1 MTELES
7 YCFELLERME
17 HQLLELRLDHP
28 KPDQW
33 AQKAIL
39 YLEKCLDRLQKAL
52 AMFPF
57 QKRSEEIHFFKK
69 VKPAIMAQL
78 IFAAEVHNKETFRPF
93 DPAEEKDYL
102 ADQVNEIDAFFKRHE
117 SLYGYYK
124 DGLETLDIRFFVRQ
138 VEDRFNFRDL
148 PIEID
153 PIFFYGQ
160 KDFSTGFDYLFAKFK
175 AYELLRDHLENELEA
190 LLMVGDEVPP
200 EEIKFTGSE
209 ADFVQ
214 FVELLKEV
222 GRPVNPE
229 TNEPATDEEVFE
241 LMKRLLNPDLRND
254 IDFNTLKLTSG
265 SSDLPERMIDS
276 IDKLRKQWEDEEKD
290 IDYNNDDDKPIDL

>member
-1 MTELES
+1 
-7 YCFELLERME
+7 ME

-33 AQKAIL
+33 AQKAVL

-52 AMFPF
+52 VMFPF

-69 VKPAIMAQL
+69 VKPAVMAQL

-102 ADQVNEIDAFFKRHE
+102 ADQVDEIDVFFKRHE
-117 SLYGYYK
+117 SLYSYYK

-153 PIFFYGQ
+153 PVFFYGQ
-160 KDFSTGFDYLFAKFK
+160 KDFSTGFDSLFAKFK

-200 EEIKFTGSE
+200 EEMNFTGSQ

-214 FVELLKEV
+214 LVDIFKQV
-222 GRPVNPE
+222 GRPIDPK
-229 TNEPATDEEVFE
+229 TGEPATDEQIFDLLKGLFKPNLPNGVDFDT
-241 LMKRLLNPDLRND
+241 LRLITGD
-254 IDFNTLKLTSG
+254 
-265 SSDLPERMIDS
+265 SDLAERMAQS
-276 IDKLRKQWEDEEKD
+276 IDKLYKQWEDEEKD
-290 IDYNNDDDKPIDL
+290 VDYNKDEEDEDQEDEDGKTEKD